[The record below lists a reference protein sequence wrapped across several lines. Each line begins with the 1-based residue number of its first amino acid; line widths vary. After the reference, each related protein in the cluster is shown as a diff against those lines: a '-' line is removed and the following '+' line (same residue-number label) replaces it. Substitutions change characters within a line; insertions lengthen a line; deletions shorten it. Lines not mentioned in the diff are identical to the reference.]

1 MHAKI
6 VKRAK
11 TIKLGKH
18 KIATIK
24 KKKTIRQI
32 LFSNKKTNSKA

>member
-24 KKKTIRQI
+24 KKNT
-32 LFSNKKTNSKA
+32 TNIV